1 MTTANERALMAEL
14 IELVKASRPR
24 DPAMKLRKS
33 FALAQYAEQ
42 TACPIV
48 RIRIDARRWQNG
60 MGNTMFTARLYV
72 ELRDGDDFFVTLKE
86 YGYGEHY
93 LWACREELKK
103 RGYIES
109 GYINHLSSWCR
120 ENKVDFDYHVDDV
133 NRRKDLHKV

>member
-1 MTTANERALMAEL
+1 MNITERDLMQEMAAV
-14 IELVKASRPR
+14 IEAHRPR
-24 DPAMKLRKS
+24 DPVQRARRARLLETYK
-33 FALAQYAEQ
+33 AL

-60 MGNTMFTARLYV
+60 MGNTMFTCRLHV
-72 ELRDGDDFFVTLKE
+72 ELRDGDDFTASLKE

-103 RGYIES
+103 RGYIED
-109 GYINHLSSWCR
+109 GYTNHLSSWCR

-133 NRRKDLHKV
+133 NRRKDLHRM